1 MHSAWQTA
9 AVSLPNLRQLPA
21 DQRPSRREVA
31 FAILATIVRLIV
43 CFVLIVLVLS
53 LVPDTPDERFILPFL
68 IAFALV
74 VAYIWFFKRQLGA
87 VYHAKFPTL
96 RAAEALVLAAA
107 MFLAIFSMIYVMQS
121 MSDPEAFTE
130 QLEPFTSYYFS
141 LTVLATVGF
150 GDITPVST
158 AARSV
163 TMVQMALD
171 LVFVAMLIRIVGGAA
186 KLALQER
193 HEDPKLPTTA
203 SVIEE

>member
-1 MHSAWQTA
+1 MTVPTLA
-9 AVSLPNLRQLPA
+9 SLPP
-21 DQRPSRREVA
+21 DERPSRREVA
-31 FAILATIVRLIV
+31 KALLATAVRLFL
-43 CFVLIVLVLS
+43 CFWLIVGILS
-53 LVPDTPDERFILPFL
+53 LVPDTPDNRFALPFL
-68 IAFALV
+68 VAAGFI

-121 MSDPEAFTE
+121 MQDPQAFTE
-130 QLEPFTSYYFS
+130 QLDPFTSYYFS

-186 KLALQER
+186 KLALQQRNE
-193 HEDPKLPTTA
+193 PPALPTTA
-203 SVIEE
+203 SVIEN